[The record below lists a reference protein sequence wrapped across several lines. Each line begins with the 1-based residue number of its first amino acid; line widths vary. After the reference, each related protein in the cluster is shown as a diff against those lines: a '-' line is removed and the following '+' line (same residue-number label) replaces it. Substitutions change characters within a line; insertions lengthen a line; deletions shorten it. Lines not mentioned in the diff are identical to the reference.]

1 MDYLNVP
8 LENYVQMATI
18 FGSGQATGRY
28 AMGSSEALGVPS
40 ELSETSFNKGMETD
54 DFGDGLGG
62 ASAAAGVGG
71 ATGAS
76 AATGMGGASGAE
88 FSGKEASSSGAK
100 RKRTPLVTEEEAVI
114 LNNMSDAVREM
125 ASAIKYT
132 VHAECHPDLYNAVM
146 DLQGFDEEALL
157 GVLTYLTNNKALSLI
172 FIQMSE
178 PRRAM
183 WVSSYLATHT
193 SN

>member
-1 MDYLNVP
+1 
-8 LENYVQMATI
+8 MA
-18 FGSGQATGRY
+18 SN
-28 AMGSSEALGVPS
+28 EALGVPS
-40 ELSETSFNKGMETD
+40 ELSDTSVNNGIETETTTEGVS
-54 DFGDGLGG
+54 FGDGLRG
-62 ASAAAGVGG
+62 ASGASGAGMGG

-76 AATGMGGASGAE
+76 GASAAVGMGGASGTE
-88 FSGKEASSSGAK
+88 FSGKETSSSGGK
-100 RKRTPLVTEEEAVI
+100 RKRTPLVSEDEAMI

-157 GVLTYLTNNKALSLI
+157 AVLTYLTNHKALSLV

-183 WVSSYLATHT
+183 WVRSYLAAHT

>member
-1 MDYLNVP
+1 
-8 LENYVQMATI
+8 MA
-18 FGSGQATGRY
+18 
-28 AMGSSEALGVPS
+28 SSEALGVPS
-40 ELSETSFNKGMETD
+40 ELSETSFNKGIETETEGVS
-54 DFGDGLGG
+54 FGDGLGG
-62 ASAAAGVGG
+62 ASAAAGLGG
-71 ATGAS
+71 ATGGNGAS
-76 AATGMGGASGAE
+76 AAAGMGGASGTE
-88 FSGKEASSSGAK
+88 FSGKEASSSGGK
-100 RKRTPLVTEEEAVI
+100 RKRTPLVSEEEAMI

-157 GVLTYLTNNKALSLI
+157 AVLTYLTNHKALSLV

-183 WVSSYLATHT
+183 WVSSYLAAHT